1 MKRMGL
7 CVATVMMLLV
17 GFRAGAT
24 PQIPEKINY
33 RGGTLT
39 MTSKPL
45 ETFFTK
51 DNPKPNP
58 AEYSRTGSFACY
70 RGYVG
75 TWKVEDG
82 YLWLASLASAT
93 GEPIPPSAFNKAW
106 IFPVK
111 ATWYTGN
118 LLVRNYSSEGKQ
130 VFQKIQGDC
139 QFIIQV
145 KEGKIVGEHE
155 ADREHPL
162 AVLIEAES
170 LTAENITSAV
180 ISRTT
185 ADKTGEYK
193 VIPREELDGLLK
205 VMASGKR
212 AAYPR
217 QGEDKKDGYYVMLK
231 GGTFGNT
238 GGISL
243 DIHDDGKGTYI
254 VDFIGHN
261 FESKELAELAK
272 RIYDSPKTVPAKME
286 KDGSFIAVSEELK
299 P

>member
-1 MKRMGL
+1 MKRMRL
-7 CVATVMMLLV
+7 CGVTVMLLV
-17 GFRAGAT
+17 LLAGLQAGAT
-24 PQIPEKINY
+24 PQKREKIHY
-33 RGGTLT
+33 KDGTLS

-45 ETFFTK
+45 ETFFTA
-51 DNPKPNP
+51 DNPKPDP
-58 AEYSRTGSFACY
+58 GSYSRTFSTDCY

-82 YLWLASLASAT
+82 FLWLASLESAHGKPGT
-93 GEPIPPSAFNKAW
+93 GESGEPILPSAFNKVW

-118 LLVRNYSSEGKQ
+118 LLVYNYSSEGKQ
-130 VFQKIQGDC
+130 VFQEIPGDC

-155 ADREHPL
+155 TDTEHPV

-185 ADKTGEYK
+185 ADKPGEQK
-193 VIPREELDGLLK
+193 IIPREELDGLLK
-205 VMASGKR
+205 IMALGKR

-217 QGEDKKDGYYVMLK
+217 EGEDEKDGYYVALE
-231 GGTFGNT
+231 GDTFGKN
-238 GGISL
+238 GGIVIK
-243 DIHDDGKGTYI
+243 IHDDGKGTYI
-254 VDFIGHN
+254 VDFIGSP
-261 FESKELAELAK
+261 FKSKELAELAK
-272 RIYDSPKTVPAKME
+272 RIYESPKTVPVVKI
-286 KDGSFIAVSEELK
+286 K
-299 P
+299 